1 MRKIKKKFVNAFNQT
16 YEVEVLPKEK
26 VLEIVNNLIP
36 EDIISNTW
44 KNHID
49 SYGRTEARLNLEDGE
64 IEYVNFTQGEG
75 SIDTHYV
82 ILYTLP
88 QNVVGNSTWEWEDIL
103 YPEEFEKCKELVD
116 SGGAY
121 NMYEAVEKFGIDFDE
136 RFGEYLTY
144 FPEDVDLERI
154 KEDIEEIYSRGE

>member
-1 MRKIKKKFVNAFNQT
+1 MQKIKKKFVNAFNQT

-26 VLEIVNNLIP
+26 VLEIVDNLIP

-88 QNVVGNSTWEWEDIL
+88 QNVVYLIYFTSE
-103 YPEEFEKCKELVD
+103 CCR
-116 SGGAY
+116 
-121 NMYEAVEKFGIDFDE
+121 KFNVGMGRASI
-136 RFGEYLTY
+136 
-144 FPEDVDLERI
+144 
-154 KEDIEEIYSRGE
+154 S